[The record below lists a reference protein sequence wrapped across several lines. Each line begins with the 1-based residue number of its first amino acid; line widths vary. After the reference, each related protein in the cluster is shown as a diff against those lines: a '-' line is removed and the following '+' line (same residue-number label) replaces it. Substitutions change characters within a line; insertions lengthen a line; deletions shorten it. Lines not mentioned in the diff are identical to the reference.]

1 MSEEKFDAIVVG
13 AGIAGSTA
21 AYVMAKAGLD
31 VLVIERGN
39 YPGSKNMTGGRLY
52 AHSLERVIPGFAKEA
67 PVERR
72 VTREKIS
79 FMTEED
85 TVTLDYHSAAPKT
98 PEAESYTVLRGKF
111 DQWLA
116 SKAEEAG
123 AQFIPGI
130 RVDRLL
136 QDESGRITGV
146 QAGEDEL
153 EANVVIL
160 ADGVNSLLAKSIGM
174 LPEYTP
180 HQYAVSAKEV
190 IELPKKVIEDRF
202 GLTGDEGVAWL
213 FAGSC
218 SDGLM
223 GGGIIYTNEDTVSL
237 GIVCGLAEI
246 EKAGK
251 TVPQMLEDLKNHPS
265 VKPLIEGG
273 KIVEYSG
280 HMVPEGGYAMVP
292 KKLAGDG
299 VMITGD
305 AAGLCINLGFI
316 VRGMDLAVTSGE
328 LAGRA
333 VIAAKEKGDFSA
345 AGLASY
351 QTELE
356 KSFVIRDM
364 KQYQDVPHLI
374 ENPRLF
380 TVYPELVAGIMRD
393 LFRIDGSPVPPVRSM
408 LWKHVKQA
416 GAWNLIK
423 DGYGW
428 GKAL

>member
-160 ADGVNSLLAKSIGM
+160 A
-174 LPEYTP
+174 
-180 HQYAVSAKEV
+180 
-190 IELPKKVIEDRF
+190 
-202 GLTGDEGVAWL
+202 
-213 FAGSC
+213 
-218 SDGLM
+218 
-223 GGGIIYTNEDTVSL
+223 
-237 GIVCGLAEI
+237 
-246 EKAGK
+246 
-251 TVPQMLEDLKNHPS
+251 
-265 VKPLIEGG
+265 
-273 KIVEYSG
+273 
-280 HMVPEGGYAMVP
+280 
-292 KKLAGDG
+292 
-299 VMITGD
+299 
-305 AAGLCINLGFI
+305 
-316 VRGMDLAVTSGE
+316 
-328 LAGRA
+328 
-333 VIAAKEKGDFSA
+333 
-345 AGLASY
+345 
-351 QTELE
+351 
-356 KSFVIRDM
+356 
-364 KQYQDVPHLI
+364 
-374 ENPRLF
+374 
-380 TVYPELVAGIMRD
+380 
-393 LFRIDGSPVPPVRSM
+393 
-408 LWKHVKQA
+408 
-416 GAWNLIK
+416 
-423 DGYGW
+423 
-428 GKAL
+428 

>member
-85 TVTLDYHSAAPKT
+85 TVTLDYHSAAPKP

-136 QDESGRITGV
+136 QDEAGRITGV

-153 EANVVIL
+153 EANVVIRLGDNITTDHIMPAGAEIL
-160 ADGVNSLLAKSIGM
+160 ALRSNIPAISEHVFVRVDPDFVKRAR
-174 LPEYTP
+174 
-180 HQYAVSAKEV
+180 AVSEAGGNGV
-190 IELPKKVIEDRF
+190 I
-202 GLTGDEGVAWL
+202 VAGENYGQ
-213 FAGSC
+213 GS
-218 SDGLM
+218 SREHAALAPRH
-223 GGGIIYTNEDTVSL
+223 L
-237 GIVCGLAEI
+237 GI
-246 EKAGK
+246 
-251 TVPQMLEDLKNHPS
+251 
-265 VKPLIEGG
+265 
-273 KIVEYSG
+273 
-280 HMVPEGGYAMVP
+280 
-292 KKLAGDG
+292 
-299 VMITGD
+299 
-305 AAGLCINLGFI
+305 
-316 VRGMDLAVTSGE
+316 
-328 LAGRA
+328 RA
-333 VIAAKEKGDFSA
+333 VIALSMARIHRANLVNFGILPLVFVNREDYAKVAQGADIRIPLTEITPGGVTNIEIAGVGVLPVRNDLSAAELDIIRSGGLLNAVKEK
-345 AGLASY
+345 
-351 QTELE
+351 
-356 KSFVIRDM
+356 M
-364 KQYQDVPHLI
+364 
-374 ENPRLF
+374 
-380 TVYPELVAGIMRD
+380 
-393 LFRIDGSPVPPVRSM
+393 
-408 LWKHVKQA
+408 
-416 GAWNLIK
+416 
-423 DGYGW
+423 
-428 GKAL
+428 